1 MPTQIMTIKTFSSI
15 GTRMDDLDG
24 KGRAETAECLSGAMK
39 PDGDGCGDAVGT
51 ASAHYGMRRYL

>member
-1 MPTQIMTIKTFSSI
+1 MPTQIMAVKTFPGI

-24 KGRAETAECLSGAMK
+24 EGRAETAECLSGAMK
-39 PDGDGCGDAVGT
+39 SGGDGGGDAVGT